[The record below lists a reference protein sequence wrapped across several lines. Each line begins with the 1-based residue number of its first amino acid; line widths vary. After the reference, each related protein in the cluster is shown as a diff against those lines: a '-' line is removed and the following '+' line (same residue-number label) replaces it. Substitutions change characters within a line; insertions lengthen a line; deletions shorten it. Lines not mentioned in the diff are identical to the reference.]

1 MWGEKEAIS
10 LLTKKKNNSPLNH
23 LNKTVELL
31 FELLRKK
38 KKKKEYSENPN
49 LSLDLNSDRE
59 NKNEGR
65 KDLAVHFF
73 VLIGKLHDDLTLH
86 SHL

>member
-1 MWGEKEAIS
+1 M
-10 LLTKKKNNSPLNH
+10 NH

-31 FELLRKK
+31 FELLRK

-86 SHL
+86 SHLWEEQVPIELRLMATVVFKIK